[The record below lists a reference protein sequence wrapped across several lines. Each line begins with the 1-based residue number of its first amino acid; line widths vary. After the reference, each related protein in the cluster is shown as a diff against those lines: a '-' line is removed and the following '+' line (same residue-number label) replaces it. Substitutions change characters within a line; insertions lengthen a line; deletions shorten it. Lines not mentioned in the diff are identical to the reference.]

1 MCPLTSL
8 FLLIA
13 QVYYINGIVEE
24 ANSFQISM
32 DLKLKF
38 QLNMKRQIMCVELSK
53 NLSGLFEDEN

>member
-32 DLKLKF
+32 DLKVKF

>member
-1 MCPLTSL
+1 
-8 FLLIA
+8 
-13 QVYYINGIVEE
+13 
-24 ANSFQISM
+24 M

>member
-13 QVYYINGIVEE
+13 QVYYISGIVEE